1 MLTEQNK
8 NAELLVIKGECSQHG
23 AFSTAEIQQ
32 YFPGTT
38 LDFESL
44 PGIVWLDEEKNW
56 GSLDGERN
64 IVLETAAR
72 LAIAANPPFHEDT
85 IRLQCL
91 MAAIHLAMMANRN
104 NPSRLR
110 LPAGVVK
117 SLLETSGRWEVESE
131 PLSGD
136 LAETEMKLCKYYREQ
151 VKSGM
156 DVFAF
161 VEAK

>member
-8 NAELLVIKGECSQHG
+8 NAVLLVIKGECSQHG
-23 AFSTAEIQQ
+23 AFSAAEVQQ
-32 YFPGTT
+32 YFPNTP
-38 LDFESL
+38 LDLNSL
-44 PGIVWLDEEKNW
+44 PGVVWLDGEQCW
-56 GSLDGERN
+56 GNLDGERN

-72 LAIAANPPFHEDT
+72 LAIAGKPPFHEET

-110 LPAGVVK
+110 LPAVVVK

-131 PLSGD
+131 PVSGD

-156 DVFAF
+156 DIFTFAQA
-161 VEAK
+161 E